1 MDNIECQKFVIFL
14 KIRMKHKCLLS
25 NYRKFFTSTFEQKK
39 EEKIVHLYRQ

>member
-14 KIRMKHKCLLS
+14 KIRMKQMFTI

-39 EEKIVHLYRQ
+39 KEKIVHLYSQ